1 MGNLTYFVK
10 SIIDNAEKAKFIKNS
25 EIFIEGP
32 IAKIRLIINQ
42 NFFIHV
48 FYNEKTGTKA
58 YSLIKEKKRLCG
70 IDKDSIRDW
79 HEHPYNKP
87 HEHIKCKEK
96 SFKYFLE
103 KVGKILENMKG
114 D

>member
-10 SIIDNAEKAKFIKNS
+10 SIIDNAEKAKFIKSS
-25 EIFIEGP
+25 EIYIEGP
-32 IAKIRLIINQ
+32 IAKIRLIINHKS
-42 NFFIHV
+42 FIQV
-48 FYNEKTGTKA
+48 FYNEKTVTKA
-58 YSLIKEKKRLCG
+58 YSLIKEEKRLYG

-87 HEHIKCKEK
+87 HEHIECEEK

-103 KVGKILENMKG
+103 KVGEILENMK
-114 D
+114 DD